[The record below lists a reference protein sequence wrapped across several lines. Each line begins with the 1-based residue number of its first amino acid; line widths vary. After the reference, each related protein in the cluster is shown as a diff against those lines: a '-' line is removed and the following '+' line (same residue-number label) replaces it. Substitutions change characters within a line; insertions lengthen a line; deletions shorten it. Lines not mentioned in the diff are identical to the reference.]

1 MILQQF
7 MAETTNSQTEKFRN
21 SRQKIK
27 FKKNKTQYTLLQ
39 QGRLD
44 AIKLD
49 FIKWIGL
56 HY

>member
-49 FIKWIGL
+49 FIK
-56 HY
+56 